1 MSAVTRYRPGLP
13 TLGQPG
19 SVPHP
24 LFRLSDAM
32 RNTSWLPALDLVES
46 ADGFR
51 VTLDVPGVRSE
62 DIEVTFEAGNLVIRG
77 EKRAEQ
83 ASEDRGYR
91 LIERTR
97 GAFERAVRIGTP
109 VDAESVSAECRD
121 GVLTVWL
128 PKAAE
133 ARPRQIAIAS

>member
-1 MSAVTRYRPGLP
+1 MSAVTKYRPGLP
-13 TLGQPG
+13 MVGQSG
-19 SVPHP
+19 GFAHP

-46 ADGFR
+46 TEGFR

-83 ASEDRGYR
+83 ASEDRGFR
-91 LIERTR
+91 RVERSS

-109 VDAESVSAECRD
+109 VDADAVSAECRD
-121 GVLTVWL
+121 GVLTIWL